1 MLKFPSKGSAEIFT
15 NFHTVLRIECMKDYF
30 IWFAALIGCIFV
42 IGVVGFL
49 AQGTDFVMFRF
60 FAPRYE
66 QARRETFEQSKA
78 YNEGTAQELE
88 KMMLDYKKSK
98 SDDEKQALKSV
109 ILHRSANFNLDSP
122 SVSYELRSFVTSLLG
137 NN

>member
-1 MLKFPSKGSAEIFT
+1 
-15 NFHTVLRIECMKDYF
+15 MKDYF